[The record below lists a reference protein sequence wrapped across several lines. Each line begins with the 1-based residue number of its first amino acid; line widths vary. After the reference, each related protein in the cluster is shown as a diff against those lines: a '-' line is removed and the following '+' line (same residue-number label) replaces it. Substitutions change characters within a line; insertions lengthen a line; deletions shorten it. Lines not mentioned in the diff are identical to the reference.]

1 MDITN
6 FSDFLAA
13 ARTQDQP
20 QRLLFLFAV
29 RELPP
34 NHTPGQK
41 KRFETGQGGALTPV
55 MCVDKGVDKGVD
67 ELRDF
72 ATLAQESRQTGQP
85 WDVAFAAALAGQDG
99 AAPAPAD
106 IERALRMMV
115 DAVHRGAIE
124 RFIAFDPQGEA
135 MRFK

>member
-1 MDITN
+1 MHISN

-29 RELPP
+29 RELPH

-41 KRFETGQGGALTPV
+41 KRFEAGQGGALTPV
-55 MCVDKGVDKGVD
+55 MCVDKGVD
-67 ELRDF
+67 ELADF
-72 ATLAQESRQTGQP
+72 AALAQESRQTGQP

-99 AAPAPAD
+99 APPTASE

-124 RFIAFDPQGEA
+124 RFIAFDPQGAA
-135 MRFK
+135 MRFQ

>member
-1 MDITN
+1 MHISN

-29 RELPP
+29 RELPH

-41 KRFETGQGGALTPV
+41 KRFEAGQGGALTPV
-55 MCVDKGVDKGVD
+55 MCVDKGVD
-67 ELRDF
+67 ELADF
-72 ATLAQESRQTGQP
+72 AALAQESRQTGQP

-99 AAPAPAD
+99 AAPTAPE

-124 RFIAFDPQGEA
+124 RFIAFDPQGAA
-135 MRFK
+135 MRFQ

>member
-13 ARTQDQP
+13 ARTQDQQ

-41 KRFETGQGGALTPV
+41 KRFEAGQGGALTPV
-55 MCVDKGVDKGVD
+55 MCVDKGVD
-67 ELRDF
+67 ELLDF
-72 ATLAQESRQTGQP
+72 ASLAQESRQTGQP

-99 AAPAPAD
+99 AAPTAAD